1 MTKELSTAGD
11 QRRSQLLRGVLDLCL
26 LSLIAERPRYG
37 YEFVEALT
45 ESGLEL
51 VSEGSIYPLLARME
65 RAGLVEPFR
74 APSST
79 GGAPRK
85 YYRLSEA
92 GRAELEH
99 GRDVWTGFTT
109 QADRILAGPARTAQA
124 AEASGTTQPTGTT
137 GTTDTERPT
146 GESTP

>member
-1 MTKELSTAGD
+1 MTMELSAHGD
-11 QRRSQLLRGVLDLCL
+11 HRRSQLLRGVLDLCL

-65 RAGLVEPFR
+65 RAGVIDSYR
-74 APSST
+74 APSPT

-85 YYRLSEA
+85 YYRLTDA
-92 GRAELEH
+92 GRAELSG
-99 GRDVWTGFTT
+99 GRATWRSFAAAVDRTMNTG
-109 QADRILAGPARTAQA
+109 
-124 AEASGTTQPTGTT
+124 
-137 GTTDTERPT
+137 PT
-146 GESTP
+146 GENTA

>member
-1 MTKELSTAGD
+1 MTMELPGAGD

-45 ESGLEL
+45 ESGLAL

-65 RAGLVEPFR
+65 RAGLVASYR
-74 APSST
+74 APSSS

-85 YYRLSEA
+85 YYRLTEA
-92 GRAELEH
+92 GRAELAH
-99 GRDVWTGFTT
+99 GRAVWREFAT
-109 QADRILAGPARTAQA
+109 QAGRILADTIDTTEPDTPTEPTG
-124 AEASGTTQPTGTT
+124 GTT
-137 GTTDTERPT
+137 
-146 GESTP
+146 